1 MFAVARDADRNRHEC
16 PARATPGRNG
26 PAETVLLFALPQP
39 HVLLTSDFLLNEL
52 TRVLRYDRM
61 RRLHGLPDH
70 RIDAFVDFVR
80 TGSVVVSVPEADSGA
95 AIVPSD
101 PDDDPIV
108 ATAILGQA
116 NMLCTRDRHLRQ
128 PSVVAYCQQFGIRVL
143 TDLELLPILRQAS
156 LP

>member
-1 MFAVARDADRNRHEC
+1 MRIVIDTNVL
-16 PARATPGRNG
+16 ARATPGRNG
-26 PAETVLLFALPQP
+26 PAENVLLLALPTP

-80 TGSVVVSVPEADSGA
+80 TGSVVVSVPASGSG

-128 PSVVAYCQQFGIRVL
+128 SSVVTYCQQFGIRIL
-143 TDLELLPILRQAS
+143 TDLELLPILRQ
-156 LP
+156 